1 MLKALLKKQLKEVF
15 ITAFAGKSKDGKKKK
30 AASKIG
36 TGILMA
42 LVFIGLAALF
52 FVFAMNLAPICEV
65 GFTWFYF
72 AIMGGLA
79 LFMAVIGSAFSTYSG
94 LFMAKDNELLLSMPI
109 PPSMILLV
117 RLLGVWFTGLIYEL
131 VVMIP
136 AVVAAYMCNA
146 VGINIGIVIVMT
158 IVLSLLITAISC
170 LLGWIISIIS
180 MKLKN
185 KSFLTVFI
193 ALVFIGA
200 YYYFYLNFMGNISE
214 VLAGAVMA
222 ADSMQG
228 TANVLVI
235 FGTGLSSNIINA
247 LIVAAVCIV
256 AFAIMYFIM
265 SKTFIKLV
273 TTNKGEK
280 KKDYVRSTNIKAS
293 SAKQAIFRKEL
304 KAFTSN
310 ATYMLNTALGSVLSL
325 VAIVLLIIK
334 REDVNNIL
342 DMLMASNPEQAVSIL
357 TVAVVVVAM
366 FIAGS
371 NDVITPS
378 ISLES
383 KTRWLYQSLPVTI
396 KDVIRQKMK
405 LHLYLTMIPALLVT
419 IVACVFFRF
428 EILTSVVVVIVSA
441 LAIYALAEFDL
452 FLGMVKPNYKWTTEV
467 QAIKQ
472 SWTVVV
478 AMFGGW
484 ILAGLVI
491 AGYLTIFS
499 SLNPLVYLGIVAALC
514 IAIIAVI
521 EVYVNKRCA
530 TVFND

>member
-1 MLKALLKKQLKEVF
+1 MLKALIKKQLKEVF
-15 ITAFAGKSKDGKKKK
+15 ITSFAGKSKNGKKRT
-30 AASKIG
+30 AASKVG
-36 TGILMA
+36 TGFLMA
-42 LVFIGLAALF
+42 FVFIGLAALF
-52 FVFAMNLAPICEV
+52 FVFSMSLAPLCEV

-109 PPSMILLV
+109 PPSKILFV
-117 RLLGVWFTGLIYEL
+117 RLIGVWFTGFLYEL
-131 VVMIP
+131 IVMVP
-136 AVVAAYMCNA
+136 SVVAAVMNNP
-146 VGINIGIVIVMT
+146 VDFNIGIVILMT
-158 IVLSLLITAISC
+158 IILSLLVTAISC

-193 ALVFIGA
+193 AIAFIGA
-200 YYYFYLNFMGNISE
+200 YYYFYLKFMGNISE
-214 VLAGAVMA
+214 MIAGAASTVGAM
-222 ADSMQG
+222 DTSG
-228 TANVLVI
+228 NILYI
-235 FGTGLSSNIINA
+235 FGSGLTSNIVNA
-247 LIVAAVCIV
+247 LIIAAICIV
-256 AFAIMYFIM
+256 AFVLMYFIM

-280 KKDYVRSTNIKAS
+280 KKDYVRSTKIKSA

-310 ATYMLNTALGSVLSL
+310 ATYMLNTGLGSVLSIIA
-325 VAIVLLIIK
+325 VVMLIIK
-334 REDVNNIL
+334 KNDVDNIL
-342 DMLMASNPEQAVSIL
+342 SVLMASNPEKAVSL
-357 TVAVVVVAM
+357 LAVSVVVVAM
-366 FIAGS
+366 FVAGS

-405 LHLYLTMIPALLVT
+405 LHLYITMIPAMLVV
-419 IVACVFFRF
+419 IVACIIFPLDL
-428 EILTSVVVVIVSA
+428 ITSIVVVIVSA
-441 LAIYALAEFDL
+441 LATLMIAEFDL
-452 FLGMVKPNYKWTTEV
+452 FLGMAKPNYTWTTEV

-484 ILAGLVI
+484 IMAGLVI

-499 SLNPLVYLGIVAALC
+499 ELNPLLYLGIVAV
-514 IAIIAVI
+514 ISVIVIVVI
-521 EVYVNKRCA
+521 ESYVNKRCA